1 MKVSKRDISIV
12 MVLLGLIALFCVYQF
27 YYRDSQKKV
36 EELQA
41 SIDKSTAENNELL
54 KIDETKLESEMTA
67 AEKDL
72 KSMVLDYPMQYRL
85 DDMIMYLYDLE
96 KSPVY
101 GAHFFEYLMLP
112 SSPKDA
118 YIGTVREKAVT
129 YSVSDATFTMRFTN
143 ETYNGLKEMLKAVY
157 ADRYAKNFD
166 YIRLEYNNPTGVVS
180 GEITLHAFSVTDR
193 GTLGQ
198 GDETNWRDPYVEVM
212 IPQVKM
218 GVDCVFGPTT
228 TPIPTLELENPEE

>member
-12 MVLLGLIALFCVYQF
+12 MVLLGVIALFCVYQF

-36 EELQA
+36 EELQK
-41 SIDKSTAENNELL
+41 SIDKSTAENKELL

-72 KSMVLDYPMQYRL
+72 KAMVMGYPMAYRF

-96 KSPVY
+96 KNPKY
-101 GAHFFEYLMLP
+101 GVHFWDYTMTA
-112 SSPKDA
+112 STPKDA
-118 YIGTVREKAVT
+118 YIGTIRDKAVM
-129 YSVSDATFTMRFTN
+129 YSVSDATFFMQFTN
-143 ETYNGLKEMLKAVY
+143 ETYAGCKELLKAIY
-157 ADRYAKNFD
+157 ADRYAKNFSS
-166 YIRLEYNNPTGVVS
+166 IRLKYDNHTGVVK
-180 GEITLHAFSVTDR
+180 GEIMVHAYSVTDH

-198 GDETNWRDPYVEVM
+198 GDETNWRDPYVEVV

>member
-1 MKVSKRDISIV
+1 
-12 MVLLGLIALFCVYQF
+12 
-27 YYRDSQKKV
+27 
-36 EELQA
+36 
-41 SIDKSTAENNELL
+41 
-54 KIDETKLESEMTA
+54 
-67 AEKDL
+67 
-72 KSMVLDYPMQYRL
+72 
-85 DDMIMYLYDLE
+85 
-96 KSPVY
+96 
-101 GAHFFEYLMLP
+101 
-112 SSPKDA
+112 
-118 YIGTVREKAVT
+118 
-129 YSVSDATFTMRFTN
+129 MRFTN
-143 ETYNGLKEMLKAVY
+143 KTYDGCKEMLKAVY

-166 YIRLEYNNPTGVVS
+166 YIRLRYDNTTGVVS